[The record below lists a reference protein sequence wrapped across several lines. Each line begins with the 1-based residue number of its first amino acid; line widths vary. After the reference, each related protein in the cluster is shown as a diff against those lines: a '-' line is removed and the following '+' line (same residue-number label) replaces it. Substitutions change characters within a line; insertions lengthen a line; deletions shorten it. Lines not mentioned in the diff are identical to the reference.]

1 MLYLVK
7 VKGMTSQNWNV
18 YKKLQQRLLLIIM
31 TKVR

>member
-1 MLYLVK
+1 M

-31 TKVR
+31 IKVR